1 MHHAKS
7 YKDGKVDTTELDKV
21 LVILNALIFMYIT
34 MKVTYYMK
42 INDSMGLMSTLL
54 VGVFKGV
61 IPFLIIFFIF
71 VSSFAMMQVI
81 LGGNQNL
88 AESYSGMPIALGY
101 FFQSF
106 ENGIGNISSPTINLL
121 SDPSTMS
128 TLDFVIVYS
137 IYILWFLS

>member
-101 FFQSF
+101 FF
-106 ENGIGNISSPTINLL
+106 
-121 SDPSTMS
+121 
-128 TLDFVIVYS
+128 
-137 IYILWFLS
+137 